1 MAVPRERNH
10 PDLCGISHELW
21 LMRIPQDPEISVW
34 PPTQRGLT
42 EVMESTWRL
51 GLGLPQQWVSV
62 DTPRQTSSQ
71 GSKHSAAKTW
81 WQDQAHPV
89 PSAHWCL
96 LVVVPSGGRG
106 PVSNPETL
114 GIRGFLMVITV
125 MVVMTG

>member
-1 MAVPRERNH
+1 MSGP
-10 PDLCGISHELW
+10 
-21 LMRIPQDPEISVW
+21 SVLSGW
-34 PPTQRGLT
+34 CPCRHNPKEG
-42 EVMESTWRL
+42 
-51 GLGLPQQWVSV
+51 

-96 LVVVPSGGRG
+96 QVVVPSGGRG